1 MVLGRAAAHQKE
13 AWPGHLR
20 SAGAKLV
27 PGPGRGHGLCQT
39 RPSPAN
45 LCFRV
50 CGVPASRGS
59 WQDDCIPGKVGTR
72 TPNVDWPEGALDA
85 ALH

>member
-1 MVLGRAAAHQKE
+1 MVSMVLGQGGPPCQE

-39 RPSPAN
+39 QPSQPN
-45 LCFRV
+45 L
-50 CGVPASRGS
+50 
-59 WQDDCIPGKVGTR
+59 T
-72 TPNVDWPEGALDA
+72 L
-85 ALH
+85 